1 MQSIITTMSKIKI
14 GILKEGKTPP
24 DERVPFTPEQIRGIL
39 DANPNLDIEVQTS
52 NIRCFKDEKY
62 SNLDIPVVSSVE
74 NCDIIM
80 GVKEVPIKQLIDNK
94 TYFFF
99 SHTFKKQP
107 YNRDL
112 LRAILDK
119 KITLIDYEGLAKN
132 GNRVLG
138 FGRYAGIVGCYNA
151 FITYGK
157 RYKLY
162 NLKPA
167 HECEDREEM
176 EAELA
181 KVKLDPKYPLR
192 IALTGNGRVANGA
205 MEVLEFMKI
214 PKVDVNT
221 YLNENHT
228 GAVYC
233 QLIVT
238 DYNKRK
244 DGTEGSIQEFFREPE
259 LYDGNFMR
267 FAAKTDLYIACHFW
281 KKGSPFIFT
290 RENAKSVGF
299 KIKVVADISCDIDG
313 PVASTLRPSTIAD
326 PIYGYDPHTEA
337 ETPYDDAK
345 GIAVMAVDNLPCELP
360 KDASKDFG
368 NEFIKNVLPALFN
381 NDVDEVLKNATITKN
396 GLLTEKYLY
405 LTDYVEGK

>member
-1 MQSIITTMSKIKI
+1 MDKIKI

-24 DERVPFTPEQIRGIL
+24 DERVPFTPEQILEIVNN
-39 DANPNLDIEVQTS
+39 NPEIEVQVQES
-52 NIRCFKDEKY
+52 NIRCFNDEMY
-62 SNLDIPVVSSVE
+62 SSKCISVVPSVE
-74 NCDIIM
+74 NCDILM
-80 GVKEVPIKQLIDNK
+80 GVKEVPINELIENK

-119 KITLIDYEGLAKN
+119 KITLIDYEGLSKN
-132 GNRVLG
+132 GFRVLG

-162 NLKPA
+162 DLKPA
-167 HECEDREEM
+167 HECHDREEM
-176 EAELA
+176 ESELA

-205 MEVLEFMKI
+205 IEVLEYMKI
-214 PKVDVNT
+214 PKLSVED
-221 YLNENHT
+221 YLSHNHT

-233 QLIVT
+233 QLLVT

-244 DGTEGSIQEFFREPE
+244 DGSSGSIAEFFTSPE
-259 LYDGNFMR
+259 LYNGDFMR
-267 FAAKTDLYIACHFW
+267 FAEKTDLYIACHFW
-281 KKGSPFIFT
+281 KKGSPYIFS
-290 RENAKSVGF
+290 REDAKSPNF
-299 KIKVVADISCDIDG
+299 NIRVVADISCDIDG
-313 PVASTLRPSTIAD
+313 PVASTLRPSTIED
-326 PIYGYDPHTEA
+326 PIYGYDPHAEA

-360 KDASKDFG
+360 KDASRDFG
-368 NEFIKNVLPALFN
+368 SEFIKNVFPALLN
-381 NDVDEVLKNATITKN
+381 NDADEILKNAMIAKN

-405 LTDYVEGK
+405 LSDYVKGK